1 MSVERKTV
9 IVGRS
14 KPLLNYVT
22 ACITMFNSGA
32 ELVVLRA
39 RGEAINMAVDVAQ
52 MLKKRFVSN
61 VQISNII
68 IDGENVTSRDGRQ
81 LNLPVLEIELS
92 IPKQA
97 TSRKAIIT
105 DGNRRQ
111 IRLKRK
117 FAKVVTN
124 LPGRRA
130 AAVVRDTSKY
140 LSPS

>member
-61 VQISNII
+61 VQISNIK
-68 IDGENVTSRDGRQ
+68 VS
-81 LNLPVLEIELS
+81 NLTE
-92 IPKQA
+92 
-97 TSRKAIIT
+97 
-105 DGNRRQ
+105 GNYNRRQ
-111 IRLKRK
+111 PSSDLVEAEIR
-117 FAKVVTN
+117 
-124 LPGRRA
+124 
-130 AAVVRDTSKY
+130 
-140 LSPS
+140 